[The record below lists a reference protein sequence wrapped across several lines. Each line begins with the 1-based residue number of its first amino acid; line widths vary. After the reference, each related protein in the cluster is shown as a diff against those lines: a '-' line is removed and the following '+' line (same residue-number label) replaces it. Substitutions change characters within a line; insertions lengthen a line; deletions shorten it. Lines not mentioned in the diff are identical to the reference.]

1 MIENTT
7 NHMNKLVL
15 ILFFILSFGL
25 NCLAQQKENSQKPL
39 TKENE
44 NIEKVIFAS
53 MDENANTLL
62 KDSKAY
68 SVSIGIVKDGKT
80 YTKHYGE
87 IDKGKRNIADNNTL
101 FEIASITKIFTGTL
115 ISKAV
120 LDGKINLDDDIRKY
134 ITGSYPNLE
143 YQGTPI
149 TIKDLV
155 SFKSGFDK
163 DLPNRDE
170 FLKSESDSMPFQLK
184 IMEESYS
191 KAQFFNDLKS
201 IKLDTLPGKVYRY
214 SNASVQLAAHILE
227 NVYNKNYETLLK
239 ENVFSILSLR
249 STKLHLGKN
258 ETIANGYNE
267 NNILMPNMPNSLWGS
282 DGYLKSSMG
291 DLTKFLSFELDQKNT
306 IVQESQRNLLKN
318 DGFWNGYFWDGI
330 TLDNNGLNCWKHGG
344 AFGTQNLFAVY
355 PEYNM
360 GISIIV
366 NQSGRNTSSYLYEA
380 RQSLVDDLKPFGK
393 KSIGRTILKKCIKNI
408 DSGIVYYI
416 NLKKNKNE
424 SYNFSDESELN
435 SLGYKFMNNGEVVS
449 SIKIFKLLVTE
460 FPNSGNAYDSLGEA
474 YFNNKEYDLSKQNY
488 IKSLALSP
496 TNSNAKDMLKKIE
509 QITKSNP

>member
-1 MIENTT
+1 MIENAT
-7 NHMNKLVL
+7 NHMNKL
-15 ILFFILSFGL
+15 ILFFVLSLGFT
-25 NCLAQQKENSQKPL
+25 CLSQQKESSKKTL

-87 IDKGKRNIADNNTL
+87 IDKGKRNKADNNTL

-115 ISKAV
+115 IAKAV

-143 YQGTPI
+143 YHGTPI
-149 TIKDLV
+149 SIKDLV

-184 IMEESYS
+184 EMEESYS
-191 KAQFFNDLKS
+191 KEHFFNDLHS

-227 NVYNKNYETLLK
+227 NVYKKKYETLLK
-239 ENVFSILSLR
+239 ENIFSQLNLKN
-249 STKLHLGKN
+249 TKLHLDKN

-282 DGYLKSSMG
+282 AGFLKSSMS
-291 DLTKFLSFELDQKNT
+291 DITKFLSFELDQKNT

-355 PEYNM
+355 PEYKM

-366 NQSGRNTSSYLYEA
+366 NQSGRNTHSYLYEA

-393 KSIGRTILKKCIKNI
+393 KSIGKAIQKKCLENISDGIAYYYQLKEKNI
-408 DSGIVYYI
+408 Q
-416 NLKKNKNE
+416 L
-424 SYNFSDESELN
+424 YNFLDESELN
-435 SLGYKFMNNGEVVS
+435 SLGYKFLKSGSIVS
-449 SIKIFKLLVTE
+449 AIEIFKLLVTE

-474 YFNNKEYDLSKQNY
+474 YFNNKQYELSKQNY
-488 IKSLALSP
+488 QKALELNPS
-496 TNSNAKDMLKKIE
+496 NDNAKEMIKKIE
-509 QITKSNP
+509 QIKKSNP